1 MWGLLKVQVFG
12 LQLRVG
18 DGMSAPLTIRPEILL
33 HGTLGVGQW
42 GMGSAPGCSSWRLTR
57 VPHTMLVIPICPALG
72 VAEGCP
78 ILQMGK
84 VEAVPQLLASLG
96 VLLEP

>member
-1 MWGLLKVQVFG
+1 MPPKLGWQVWEAH
-12 LQLRVG
+12 LNCSPR
-18 DGMSAPLTIRPEILL
+18 RILPVSTKL
-33 HGTLGVGQW
+33 PTSIPGVWAW